1 MNTWSSG
8 EAEWSPVS
16 AASVLQ
22 CLVAAAS
29 NKTKYMA
36 KPAVYDASA
45 IQALK
50 GLEPVRRMP
59 GMYTHTV
66 HPLHVVQ
73 EAIDN
78 AVDEALAGYGK
89 KITVTVHKDGSVEVE
104 DEGRGIPVD
113 IHPVEKKPA
122 VEVAFTM
129 LHADGKFPRSGDGV
143 YHISGGLH
151 GVGVAV
157 SNALS
162 KRCEVTVFRD
172 GQKHTIA
179 FEGGEL
185 KQKLRSEKIKER
197 RTGTIVRLWPD
208 AKYFDSP
215 NIPLGELEHLVR
227 SKAYLLPGLTMVLDI
242 EGKDKKTWKYERGM
256 TQYFDFMLAGRELA
270 APLFTGER
278 FFDEKSLTGISDIDP
293 GEGASWAI
301 GWVADG
307 DTFTDSH
314 VNLIPTRSG
323 GTHEAGFRAG
333 VFEALAAFIDTRAL
347 APKGVKVIA
356 DDLWQRACFTLSA
369 RIVRTQFHGQ
379 TKEKLT
385 TRHAAKL
392 LEMCV
397 RDPFELWLSQHPE
410 EGKKIVELTIEQAL
424 ARLSKGKKVER
435 KKSSGIAT
443 LPGKLVDCAS
453 GDVTRNEL
461 FLVEG
466 DSAGGSA
473 KEARDKE
480 TQAILPLRGKVLN
493 TMSKDSRTVLA
504 NKELQAIA
512 TAIGVDPHGSN
523 DNPDLGGLRY
533 GKVVVMT
540 DADVDGGHIQA
551 LLLTFFFMHAPKLVG
566 AGHLYVAQPP
576 LYKVE
581 VASQGKGKPSRR
593 LYCLDD
599 DELAEVLAQLRKENV
614 RDGSWEISR
623 FKGLGEMSPEQLWET
638 TMNPDTRRLVRMEL
652 DAKEL
657 KKARATFELLMDSGE
672 AEGRRN
678 WMREHWKTVEAD
690 V

>member
-1 MNTWSSG
+1 M
-8 EAEWSPVS
+8 A
-16 AASVLQ
+16 
-22 CLVAAAS
+22 
-29 NKTKYMA
+29 TKQ
-36 KPAVYDASA
+36 AVYDASA
-45 IQALK
+45 ITALK

-66 HPLHVVQ
+66 HPLHIVQ

-89 KITVTVHKDGSVEVE
+89 KITVALRKDGSVEVT
-104 DEGRGIPVD
+104 DEGRGVPVD
-113 IHPVEKKPA
+113 MHPVEKKPA

-129 LHADGKFPRSGDGV
+129 LHAGGKFSRSGDGV

-162 KRCEVTVFRD
+162 KRCEVVVFRNNE
-172 GQKHTIA
+172 KHTIA

-185 KQKLRSEKIKER
+185 KTKLKSEKIKEKK
-197 RTGTIVRLWPD
+197 TGTVVRLWPD
-208 AKYFDSP
+208 PKYFDSP
-215 NIPLGELEHLVR
+215 NIPVAELEHLVR
-227 SKAYLLPGLTMVLDI
+227 SKAYLLPGLTTVLEV
-242 EGKDKKTWKYERGM
+242 EGKETKTWKYERGM
-256 TQYFDFMLAGRELA
+256 AQYFEFRLDGRELV

-278 FFDEKSLTGISDIDP
+278 FFKESNIPEVEP
-293 GEGASWAI
+293 GEGAAWAI

-307 DTFTDSH
+307 EVFADSH

-323 GTHEAGFRAG
+323 GTHEAGFRSG
-333 VFEALAAFIDTRAL
+333 IFEALAAFMDRRAL

-385 TRHAAKL
+385 TRHAARL
-392 LEMCV
+392 LELCV
-397 RDPFELWLSQHPE
+397 RDAFELWLNEHPE
-410 EGKKIVELTIEQAL
+410 EGTKIVALAIEQAL

-453 GDVTRNEL
+453 GDVARNEL

-480 TQAILPLRGKVLN
+480 TQALLPLRGKVLN
-493 TMSKDSRTVLA
+493 TMSKDSRTVLS

-512 TAIGVDPHGSN
+512 TAIGVDPHGA
-523 DNPDLGGLRY
+523 DETPDLSGLRY

-551 LLLTFFFMHAPKLVG
+551 LLLTFFFMHAPKLVET
-566 AGHLYVAQPP
+566 GHLYVAMPP
-576 LYKVE
+576 LYKIE
-581 VASQGKGKPSRR
+581 VPAQGKGKPQRR

-599 DELAEVLAQLRKENV
+599 DELAEVLAQLKKEKV
-614 RDGSWEISR
+614 KEGSWEISR

-638 TMNPDTRRLVRMEL
+638 TMNPDTRRLVRMQL
-652 DAKEL
+652 DPKEI
-657 KKARATFELLMDSGE
+657 KKITEKFELLMDAGE

-690 V
+690 I

>member
-1 MNTWSSG
+1 
-8 EAEWSPVS
+8 
-16 AASVLQ
+16 
-22 CLVAAAS
+22 
-29 NKTKYMA
+29 MA
-36 KPAVYDASA
+36 KPQVYDASA

-66 HPLHVVQ
+66 HPLHLMQ

-78 AVDEALAGYGK
+78 AVDEALAGFGRR
-89 KITVTVHKDGSVEVE
+89 ITVSLRKDGSVEVE

-113 IHPVEKKPA
+113 MHPVEKKPA

-129 LHADGKFPRSGDGV
+129 LHAGGKFSRSGDGV

-162 KRCEVTVFRD
+162 KRCEVVVYR
-172 GQKHTIA
+172 GHQKHFIA

-185 KQKLRSEKIKER
+185 KQKLKSEKMKDKR
-197 RTGTIVRLWPD
+197 SGTRVRLWPD
-208 AKYFDSP
+208 PKYFDSP
-215 NIPLGELEHLVR
+215 TVPLAELEHLVR
-227 SKAYLLPGLTMVLDI
+227 SKAYLLPGLTTILNI
-242 EGKDKKTWKYERGM
+242 EGKESKTWTYERGM
-256 TQYFDFMLAGRELA
+256 QQYFEMMLAGRELI
-270 APLFTGER
+270 APLFTGQR
-278 FFDEKSLTGISDIDP
+278 FFDEKSVQNISEVEP

-307 DTFTDSH
+307 DVFADSH

-323 GTHEAGFRAG
+323 GTHEAGFRSG
-333 VFEALAAFIDTRAL
+333 IFEALAAFMETRGL
-347 APKGVKVIA
+347 APKGVKLIP

-385 TRHAAKL
+385 TRHGAKL
-392 LEMCV
+392 LELCV
-397 RDPFELWLSQHPE
+397 RDAFELWLSEHAE
-410 EGKKIVELTIEQAL
+410 EGKRIVELAIEQAM

-453 GDVTRNEL
+453 GDVSRNEL

-473 KEARDKE
+473 KEARDKD

-512 TAIGVDPHGSN
+512 TAIGVDPHSSADAVELN
-523 DNPDLGGLRY
+523 AIRY

-551 LLLTFFFMHAPKLVG
+551 LLLTFFFMHAPKLVER
-566 AGHLYVAQPP
+566 GHLYVAMPP
-576 LYKVE
+576 LYKIE
-581 VASQGKGKPSRR
+581 VPSQGKGKPARR

-599 DELAEVLAQLRKENV
+599 DELEEALATLKKEKV
-614 RDGSWEISR
+614 KEGSWEISR

-638 TMNPDTRRLVRMEL
+638 TMNPDTRRLIRMQL
-652 DAKEL
+652 DPNEIENI
-657 KKARATFELLMDSGE
+657 KKKFELLMDAGE
-672 AEGRRN
+672 AEGRRE
-678 WMREHWKTVEAD
+678 WMREHWKSVEAD

>member
-1 MNTWSSG
+1 
-8 EAEWSPVS
+8 
-16 AASVLQ
+16 
-22 CLVAAAS
+22 
-29 NKTKYMA
+29 MA
-36 KPAVYDASA
+36 KQVYDASA

-59 GMYTHTV
+59 GMYTHTI
-66 HPLHVVQ
+66 HPLHIVQ

-78 AVDEALAGYGK
+78 AVDEALAGFGRR
-89 KITVTVHKDGSVEVE
+89 ITVTVRKDHSVEVE

-113 IHPVEKKPA
+113 MHPVEKKPA

-129 LHADGKFPRSGDGV
+129 LHAGGKFSRSGDGV

-162 KRCEVTVFRD
+162 KRCEVIVYRD
-172 GQKHTIA
+172 GGKHTIG

-185 KQKLRSEKIKER
+185 KNKLKSEKTKDKR
-197 RTGTIVRLWPD
+197 SGTIVRLWPD
-208 AKYFDSP
+208 PKYFDSP
-215 NIPLGELEHLVR
+215 NIPMNELEHLVR
-227 SKAYLLPGLTMVLDI
+227 SKAYLLPGLTMVLEV
-242 EGKDKKTWKYERGM
+242 EGKQNRVWKYERGM
-256 TQYFDFMLAGRELA
+256 EQYFEFMLQGREMI

-278 FFDEKSLTGISDIDP
+278 FFDAKTIKDVSDIET
-293 GEGASWAI
+293 GEGAAWAI

-307 DTFTDSH
+307 DVFADSH

-323 GTHEAGFRAG
+323 GTHEAGFRSG
-333 VFEALAAFIDTRAL
+333 IFDALAAFMDARSL
-347 APKGVKVIA
+347 APKGVKLIPE
-356 DDLWQRACFTLSA
+356 DLFQRACFTLSA

-385 TRHAAKL
+385 TRHGAKL
-392 LEMCV
+392 LELCV
-397 RDPFELWLSQHPE
+397 KDAFELWLNEHPD
-410 EGKKIVELTIEQAL
+410 EGKKIVELAIEQAM
-424 ARLSKGKKVER
+424 ARLAKGKKVER

-453 GDVTRNEL
+453 GDISRNEL

-480 TQAILPLRGKVLN
+480 TQAVLPLRGKVLN
-493 TMSKDSRTVLA
+493 SMSKDSRTVLA

-512 TAIGVDPHGSN
+512 TAIGVDPHSAEV
-523 DNPDLGGLRY
+523 DIDLSGIRY

-551 LLLTFFFMHAPKLVG
+551 LLLTFFFMHAPRLVEK
-566 AGHLYVAQPP
+566 GHIYVAQPP

-581 VASQGKGKPSRR
+581 VPSQGKGKPARR
-593 LYCLDD
+593 VYCLDD
-599 DELAEVLAQLRKENV
+599 DELEDTLNQLKKEKV
-614 RDGSWEISR
+614 KDGTWEISR

-652 DAKEL
+652 DSKAI
-657 KKARATFELLMDSGE
+657 KKARETFELLMDSGE

-690 V
+690 I

>member
-1 MNTWSSG
+1 
-8 EAEWSPVS
+8 
-16 AASVLQ
+16 
-22 CLVAAAS
+22 
-29 NKTKYMA
+29 MA
-36 KPAVYDASA
+36 KQQVYDASA

-66 HPLHVVQ
+66 HPLHIVQ

-78 AVDEALAGYGK
+78 AIDEALAGFGK
-89 KITVTVHKDGSVEVE
+89 RITVTLFKDGSVEVD

-113 IHPVEKKPA
+113 MHPVEKKPA
-122 VEVAFTM
+122 VEVAFSM
-129 LHADGKFPRSGDGV
+129 LHAGGKFAKSGEGI

-162 KRCEVTVFRD
+162 KLMEVTVYRD
-172 GQKHTIA
+172 GQRHTIA

-185 KQKLRSEKIKER
+185 KQKLKSEKNKEAR
-197 RTGTIVRLWPD
+197 RTGTVVRMWPD
-208 AKYFDSP
+208 PKYFDSP
-215 NIPLGELEHLVR
+215 NIPLGELEHLIR
-227 SKAYLLPGLTMVLDI
+227 SKAYLLPGLTTVLKV
-242 EGKDKKTWKYERGM
+242 EGKEDKSWRYERGM
-256 TQYFDFMLAGRELA
+256 AQYFDFMLQGRELV
-270 APLFTGER
+270 APLFAGEKH
-278 FFDEKSLTGISDIDP
+278 FDDKAAAEFSDIET
-293 GEGASWAI
+293 GEGAAWAL
-301 GWVADG
+301 GWVSEGEVFA
-307 DTFTDSH
+307 DSH

-323 GTHEAGFRAG
+323 GTHEAGFRSGIFDA
-333 VFEALAAFIDTRAL
+333 VAAFMETRAL
-347 APKGVKVIA
+347 APKGVKLIA
-356 DDLWQRACFTLSA
+356 EDVWQRACFTLSA

-392 LEMCV
+392 LELCV
-397 RDPFELWLSQHPE
+397 KDAFELWLNQHPE
-410 EGKKIVELTIEQAL
+410 AGKKIVELAIEQAMNRL
-424 ARLSKGKKVER
+424 AKGKKVER

-480 TQAILPLRGKVLN
+480 SQAILPLRGKVLN

-512 TAIGVDPHGSN
+512 TAIGVDPHGPE
-523 DNPDLGGLRY
+523 DAPKLGDLRY
-533 GKVVVMT
+533 GKVILMT

-551 LLLTFFFMHAPKLVG
+551 LLLTFFFMHAPRLVE
-566 AGHLYVAQPP
+566 AGHVYVAQPP

-581 VASQGKGKPSRR
+581 VPSQGKGKPARR
-593 LYCLDD
+593 VYCLDD
-599 DELAEVLAQLRKENV
+599 DELDETLEQLKKEKV
-614 RDGSWEISR
+614 REGSWEISR

-638 TMNPDTRRLVRMEL
+638 TMNPDTRRLVRMQL
-652 DAKEL
+652 DAKQL
-657 KKARATFELLMDSGE
+657 AQARETFELLMDAGE

-678 WMREHWKTVEAD
+678 WMREHWKSVEAD
-690 V
+690 I

>member
-1 MNTWSSG
+1 
-8 EAEWSPVS
+8 
-16 AASVLQ
+16 
-22 CLVAAAS
+22 
-29 NKTKYMA
+29 MA
-36 KPAVYDASA
+36 KPQVYDASA

-78 AVDEALAGYGK
+78 AIDEALGGFGK
-89 KITVTVHKDGSVEVE
+89 KITITVRKDGSFEVE
-104 DEGRGIPVD
+104 DEGRGVPVD
-113 IHPVEKKPA
+113 MHPIEKKPA

-129 LHADGKFPRSGDGV
+129 LHAGGKFSRAGDGV

-162 KRCEVTVFRD
+162 TRCEVTVYRD

-185 KQKLRSEKIKER
+185 KQKLKSEKIKER
-197 RTGTIVRLWPD
+197 KTGTVVRLWPD
-208 AKYFDSP
+208 PKYFDSP
-215 NIPLGELEHLVR
+215 NVPLAELEHLAR
-227 SKAYLLPGLTMVLDI
+227 SKAYLLPGLTMVFNV
-242 EGKDKKTWKYERGM
+242 EGKESKTWRYERGM
-256 TQYFDFMLAGRELA
+256 EQYFEMMLAGRELV
-270 APLFTGER
+270 APLFTGQR
-278 FFDEKSLTGISDIDP
+278 FFDEKSVQSFSDMEP
-293 GEGASWAI
+293 GEGAAWAI
-301 GWVADG
+301 GWVAEG
-307 DTFTDSH
+307 EVFADSH

-323 GTHEAGFRAG
+323 GTHEAGFRWG
-333 VFEALAAFIDTRAL
+333 IFDALAAFMDTRGL
-347 APKGVKVIA
+347 APKGVKIIP

-392 LEMCV
+392 LELCV
-397 RDPFELWLSQHPE
+397 RDAFELWLNEHPE
-410 EGKKIVELTIEQAL
+410 DGAKVVELAIEQAL
-424 ARLSKGKKVER
+424 TRLSKGKKVER

-453 GDVTRNEL
+453 GDVSRNEL

-512 TAIGVDPHGSN
+512 TAIGVDPHSLQ
-523 DNPDLGGLRY
+523 DSSVDLGGLRY

-551 LLLTFFFMHAPKLVG
+551 LLLTFFFMHAPRLVER
-566 AGHLYVAQPP
+566 GHLYVAMPP

-581 VASQGKGKPSRR
+581 VPPQQKSKPGRR
-593 LYCLDD
+593 IYCLDD
-599 DELAEVLAQLRKENV
+599 DELEDALATLRKEKV
-614 RDGSWEISR
+614 KEGSWEISR

-638 TMNPDTRRLVRMEL
+638 TMNPDTRRLVRMQL
-652 DAKEL
+652 DL
-657 KKARATFELLMDSGE
+657 KQIKSIREQFELLMDASE

>member
-1 MNTWSSG
+1 
-8 EAEWSPVS
+8 
-16 AASVLQ
+16 
-22 CLVAAAS
+22 
-29 NKTKYMA
+29 MA
-36 KPAVYDASA
+36 KQPVYDASA

-59 GMYTHTV
+59 GMYTHTI
-66 HPLHVVQ
+66 HPLHIVQ

-78 AVDEALAGYGK
+78 AIDEALAGYGK
-89 KITVTVHKDGSVEVE
+89 KLTVTVRKDGSVEVE

-113 IHPVEKKPA
+113 MHPVEKKPA

-129 LHADGKFPRSGDGV
+129 LHAGGKFSKSGDGV

-172 GQKHTIA
+172 SQKHSIA

-185 KQKLRSEKIKER
+185 KQKLKSERIKEKK
-197 RTGTIVRLWPD
+197 TGTVVRIWPD
-208 AKYFDSP
+208 PKYFDSP
-215 NIPLGELEHLVR
+215 NIPLGELEHLLR
-227 SKAYLLPGLTMVLDI
+227 SKAYLLPGLTVVLEI
-242 EGKDKKTWKYERGM
+242 EGKDAKTWKYERGM
-256 TQYFDFMLAGRELA
+256 LQFFEFMLQGRELV
-270 APLFTGER
+270 APLFHGER
-278 FFDEKSLTGISDIDP
+278 FFKETNIPDIEP
-293 GEGASWAI
+293 GEGAQWAI
-301 GWVADG
+301 GWVSEG
-307 DTFTDSH
+307 EVFTDSH

-323 GTHEAGFRAG
+323 GTHEAGFRSG
-333 VFEALAAFIDTRAL
+333 IFDALSAFMDTRQL
-347 APKGVKVIA
+347 TPKGVKLIA

-392 LEMCV
+392 LELCV
-397 RDPFELWLSQHPE
+397 KDAFELWLNEHPD
-410 EGKKIVELTIEQAL
+410 EGKKIVELAIEQAL

-453 GDVTRNEL
+453 GDIERNEL

-480 TQAILPLRGKVLN
+480 TQALLPLRGKVLN

-512 TAIGVDPHGSN
+512 TAIGVDPHGAGET
-523 DNPDLGGLRY
+523 PDLSGIRY
-533 GKVVVMT
+533 GKVILMT

-551 LLLTFFFMHAPKLVG
+551 LLLTFFFMHAPRLVEK
-566 AGHLYVAQPP
+566 GHVYVAQPP

-581 VASQGKGKPSRR
+581 VPSQGKGKPARR
-593 LYCLDD
+593 VYCLDD
-599 DELAEVLAQLRKENV
+599 DELDEVLNQLRKEKV
-614 RDGSWEISR
+614 KDGAWEISR

-638 TMNPDTRRLVRMEL
+638 TMNPDTRRLIRMQL
-652 DAKEL
+652 DANQLRKAKE
-657 KKARATFELLMDSGE
+657 TFELLMDSGE

>member
-1 MNTWSSG
+1 M
-8 EAEWSPVS
+8 A
-16 AASVLQ
+16 
-22 CLVAAAS
+22 
-29 NKTKYMA
+29 TKQ
-36 KPAVYDASA
+36 AVYDASA
-45 IQALK
+45 ITALK

-66 HPLHVVQ
+66 HPLHIVQ

-89 KITVTVHKDGSVEVE
+89 KITVALRKDGSVEVT
-104 DEGRGIPVD
+104 DEGRGVPVD
-113 IHPVEKKPA
+113 MHPVEKKPA

-129 LHADGKFPRSGDGV
+129 LHAGGKFSRSGDGV

-162 KRCEVTVFRD
+162 KRCEVVVFRD
-172 GQKHTIA
+172 GQQHSIA

-185 KQKLRSEKIKER
+185 KTKLKSEKIKEKK
-197 RTGTIVRLWPD
+197 TGTVVRLWPD
-208 AKYFDSP
+208 PKYFDSP
-215 NIPLGELEHLVR
+215 NIPVAELEHLVR
-227 SKAYLLPGLTMVLDI
+227 SKAYLLPGLTTVLEV
-242 EGKDKKTWKYERGM
+242 EGKETKTWKYERGM
-256 TQYFDFMLAGRELA
+256 AQYFEFRLDGRELV

-278 FFDEKSLTGISDIDP
+278 FFKESNIPEVEP
-293 GEGASWAI
+293 GEGAAWAI

-307 DTFTDSH
+307 EVFADSH

-323 GTHEAGFRAG
+323 GTHEAGFRSG
-333 VFEALAAFIDTRAL
+333 IFEALAAFMDRRAL

-385 TRHAAKL
+385 TRHAARL
-392 LEMCV
+392 LELCV
-397 RDPFELWLSQHPE
+397 RDAFELWLNEHPD
-410 EGKKIVELTIEQAL
+410 EGTKIVALAIEQAM
-424 ARLSKGKKVER
+424 ARLSKGKKIER

-453 GDVTRNEL
+453 GDVARNEL

-480 TQAILPLRGKVLN
+480 TQALLPLRGKVLN
-493 TMSKDSRTVLA
+493 TMSKDSRTVLS

-512 TAIGVDPHGSN
+512 TAIGVDPHSSEEQV
-523 DNPDLGGLRY
+523 DMSGLRY

-551 LLLTFFFMHAPKLVG
+551 LLLTFFFMHAPKLVET
-566 AGHLYVAQPP
+566 GHLYVAMPP
-576 LYKVE
+576 LYKIE
-581 VASQGKGKPSRR
+581 VPAQGKGKPQRR

-599 DELAEVLAQLRKENV
+599 DELAEVLAQLKKEKV
-614 RDGSWEISR
+614 KEGSWEISR

-638 TMNPDTRRLVRMEL
+638 TMNP
-652 DAKEL
+652 
-657 KKARATFELLMDSGE
+657 
-672 AEGRRN
+672 
-678 WMREHWKTVEAD
+678 
-690 V
+690 

>member
-1 MNTWSSG
+1 
-8 EAEWSPVS
+8 
-16 AASVLQ
+16 
-22 CLVAAAS
+22 
-29 NKTKYMA
+29 MA
-36 KPAVYDASA
+36 KPQVYDASA

-78 AVDEALAGYGK
+78 AVDEALAGHGK
-89 KITVTVHKDGSVEVE
+89 RITVSVLKDGSVQVE
-104 DEGRGIPVD
+104 DEGRGVPVD
-113 IHPVEKKPA
+113 LHKEEKKPA

-129 LHADGKFPRSGDGV
+129 LHAGGKFSRSGDGV

-185 KQKLRSEKIKER
+185 KNKLRSEKIKEK

-208 AKYFDSP
+208 PKYFDSP
-215 NIPLGELEHLVR
+215 NIPMNELEHLVR
-227 SKAYLLPGLTMVLDI
+227 SKAYLLPGLTMALEV
-242 EGKDKKTWKYERGM
+242 EGKQTRLWKYERGM
-256 TQYFDFMLAGRELA
+256 AQYFDFMLDGRELV
-270 APLFTGER
+270 APLFSGER
-278 FFDEKSLTGISDIDP
+278 FFDEKSLSGITDIEP

-301 GWVADG
+301 GWVAEG
-307 DTFTDSH
+307 DIFADSH

-333 VFEALAAFIDTRAL
+333 IFEALGAFMDARAL
-347 APKGVKVIA
+347 APKGVKLIP

-385 TRHAAKL
+385 TRHAARL

-397 RDPFELWLSQHPE
+397 RDAFELWLNEHVD
-410 EGKKIVELTIEQAL
+410 EGKKIVELAIEQAM
-424 ARLSKGKKVER
+424 ARLAKGKKVER

-480 TQAILPLRGKVLN
+480 TQALLPLRGKVLN

-512 TAIGVDPHGSN
+512 TAIGVDPHSSEEKV
-523 DNPDLGGLRY
+523 DLGGLRY
-533 GKVVVMT
+533 GKVIVMT

-551 LLLTFFFMHAPKLVG
+551 LLLTFFFMHAPRLVES
-566 AGHLYVAQPP
+566 GHLYVAQPP

-581 VASQGKGKPSRR
+581 VPSQGKGKPQRR

-599 DELAEVLAQLRKENV
+599 DELEEVLNQLKKEKV
-614 RDGSWEISR
+614 KDGSWEISR

-638 TMNPDTRRLVRMEL
+638 TMNPDARRLVRMEF
-652 DAKEL
+652 DTKNM
-657 KKARATFELLMDSGE
+657 KKVRETFEKLMDAGE
-672 AEGRRN
+672 AEERRN

>member
-1 MNTWSSG
+1 
-8 EAEWSPVS
+8 
-16 AASVLQ
+16 
-22 CLVAAAS
+22 
-29 NKTKYMA
+29 MA
-36 KPAVYDASA
+36 KQPVYDASA

-66 HPLHVVQ
+66 HPLHIAQ

-78 AVDEALAGYGK
+78 AVDEALAGHGK
-89 KITVTVHKDGSVEVE
+89 RITVRLFKDGSVEVE

-113 IHPVEKKPA
+113 MHPVEKKPA
-122 VEVAFTM
+122 VEVAFGM
-129 LHADGKFPRSGDGV
+129 LHAGGKFSRSGEGV

-162 KRCEVTVFRD
+162 RRLEVTVFRE
-172 GQKHTIA
+172 GQKHSIA

-185 KQKLRSEKIKER
+185 RQKLKSEKAKER
-197 RTGTIVRLWPD
+197 RTGTIVHLWPD
-208 AKYFDSP
+208 PKYFDSP
-215 NIPLGELEHLVR
+215 NIPMAELEHLVR
-227 SKAYLLPGLTMVLDI
+227 SKAYLLPGLTTVLEV
-242 EGKDKKTWKYERGM
+242 EGREKKAWKYERGM
-256 TQYFDFMLAGRELA
+256 AQYFDFMLAGRELV
-270 APLFTGER
+270 APLFAGER
-278 FFDEKSLTGISDIDP
+278 YFRDSNIPDIEP
-293 GEGASWAI
+293 GEGAAWAV

-307 DTFTDSH
+307 EVFADSH

-333 VFEALAAFIDTRAL
+333 IFEALAAFMDTRAL
-347 APKGVKVIA
+347 APKGVKLVA
-356 DDLWQRACFTLSA
+356 DDVWARACFTLSA

-385 TRHAAKL
+385 TRHAARL
-392 LEMCV
+392 LELCV
-397 RDPFELWLSQHPE
+397 KDAFELWLSEHPDD
-410 EGKKIVELTIEQAL
+410 GRKIAELAIEQAM
-424 ARLSKGKKVER
+424 ARLAKGKKVER

-480 TQAILPLRGKVLN
+480 SQAILPLRGKVLN

-512 TAIGVDPHGSN
+512 TAIGVDPHGPEDS
-523 DNPDLGGLRY
+523 PDLSGLRY
-533 GKVVVMT
+533 GKVILMT

-551 LLLTFFFMHAPKLVG
+551 LLLTFFFMHAPKLVE
-566 AGHLYVAQPP
+566 AGHVYVAQPP
-576 LYKVE
+576 LFKVE
-581 VASQGKGKPSRR
+581 VPAQGKGKPARR
-593 LYCLDD
+593 LYCLDE
-599 DELAEVLAQLRKENV
+599 DELDEALAALKKEKV
-614 RDGSWEISR
+614 KEGSWEISR

-638 TMNPDTRRLVRMEL
+638 TMNPDTRRLVRMQLE
-652 DAKEL
+652 AKQL
-657 KKARATFELLMDSGE
+657 KKARQTFELLMDSGE

>member
-1 MNTWSSG
+1 
-8 EAEWSPVS
+8 
-16 AASVLQ
+16 
-22 CLVAAAS
+22 
-29 NKTKYMA
+29 MA

-78 AVDEALAGYGK
+78 AVDEALAGFGK
-89 KITVTVHKDGSVEVE
+89 RISVTLHKDGSAEVA
-104 DEGRGIPVD
+104 DEGRGVPVD
-113 IHPVEKKPA
+113 MHPVEKKPA

-129 LHADGKFPRSGDGV
+129 LHAGGKFSRTGDGV

-162 KRCEVTVFRD
+162 KRCEVTVFRE
-172 GQKHTIA
+172 GQRHTIA

-185 KQKLRSEKIKER
+185 KDKLRSEKIRER
-197 RTGTIVRLWPD
+197 RSGTVVRIWPD
-208 AKYFDSP
+208 PKYFDSP
-215 NIPLGELEHLVR
+215 NIPVNELEHLVR
-227 SKAYLLPGLTMVLDI
+227 SKAYLLPGLTMVLNV
-242 EGKDKKTWKYERGM
+242 EGKEAKTWKYERGM
-256 TQYFDFMLAGRELA
+256 LQYFDMMLQGRELA
-270 APLFTGER
+270 APVFSGEKY
-278 FFDEKSLTGISDIDP
+278 FQSSDIAEIEP
-293 GEGASWAI
+293 GEGAAWAI
-301 GWVADG
+301 GWVAEG
-307 DTFTDSH
+307 EVFAESH

-323 GTHEAGFRAG
+323 GTHEAGFRSG
-333 VFEALAAFIDTRAL
+333 IFDALAAFMETRAL
-347 APKGVKVIA
+347 APKGVKIIA

-385 TRHAAKL
+385 TRHAARL
-392 LEMCV
+392 LELCV
-397 RDPFELWLSQHPE
+397 RDAFELWLNQHPD
-410 EGKKIVELTIEQAL
+410 EGKKIVELAIEQAMS
-424 ARLSKGKKVER
+424 RLSKGKKVER

-480 TQAILPLRGKVLN
+480 TQALLPLRGKVLN

-512 TAIGVDPHGSN
+512 TAIGVDPHAAGESA
-523 DNPDLGGLRY
+523 DLSGLRY
-533 GKVVVMT
+533 GKIIVMT

-551 LLLTFFFMHAPKLVG
+551 LLLTFFFMHAPKLVE
-566 AGHLYVAQPP
+566 AGHVYVARPP
-576 LYKVE
+576 LYKLE
-581 VASQGKGKPSRR
+581 VPSQGKGKPARR
-593 LYCLDD
+593 VYCLDD
-599 DELAEVLAQLRKENV
+599 DELEEVLTQLKKEKV
-614 RDGSWEISR
+614 KDGSWEISR

-638 TMNPDTRRLVRMEL
+638 TMNPDTRRLVRMAL
-652 DAKEL
+652 DAREL
-657 KKARATFELLMDSGE
+657 KKARSTFELLMDSGE

>member
-1 MNTWSSG
+1 M
-8 EAEWSPVS
+8 A
-16 AASVLQ
+16 
-22 CLVAAAS
+22 
-29 NKTKYMA
+29 TKA
-36 KPAVYDASA
+36 AVYDASA

-66 HPLHVVQ
+66 HPLHIVQ

-78 AVDEALAGYGK
+78 AVDEALAGFGK
-89 KITVTVHKDGSVEVE
+89 RITVSVFKDGSVQVD

-113 IHPVEKKPA
+113 MHKEEKKPA
-122 VEVAFTM
+122 VEVAFSM
-129 LHADGKFPRSGDGV
+129 LHAGGKFSRSGDGV

-172 GQKHTIA
+172 GQKHSIA

-185 KQKLRSEKIKER
+185 KSRLKSEKIKEK
-197 RTGTIVRLWPD
+197 RTGTVVRLWPD
-208 AKYFDSP
+208 PKYFDSP
-215 NIPLGELEHLVR
+215 TIPVAELEHLVR
-227 SKAYLLPGLTMVLDI
+227 SKAYLLPGLTMVLEV
-242 EGKDKKTWKYERGM
+242 EGKQNRVWKYERGM
-256 TQYFDFMLAGRELA
+256 AQYFDFRLDGRELV

-278 FFDEKSLTGISDIDP
+278 FFDEKSLSGITDVEP

-301 GWVADG
+301 GWVPDG
-307 DTFTDSH
+307 EIFADSH

-323 GTHEAGFRAG
+323 GTHEAGFRSG
-333 VFEALAAFIDTRAL
+333 IFEALAAFMDTRGL
-347 APKGVKVIA
+347 APKGVKLIP

-369 RIVRTQFHGQ
+369 RIVRVQFHGQ

-397 RDPFELWLSQHPE
+397 RDAFELWLNEHAE
-410 EGKKIVELTIEQAL
+410 EGKKIVELAIEQAM

-453 GDVTRNEL
+453 GDITRNEL

-480 TQAILPLRGKVLN
+480 IQAVLPLRGKVLN

-512 TAIGVDPHGSN
+512 TAIGVDPHSA
-523 DNPDLGGLRY
+523 DVEIDLSGIRY

-551 LLLTFFFMHAPKLVG
+551 LLLTFFFMHAPKLVER
-566 AGHLYVAQPP
+566 GHLYVAMPP

-581 VASQGKGKPSRR
+581 VPSQGKGKPARR

-599 DELAEVLAQLRKENV
+599 DELEEILNQLKKEKV
-614 RDGSWEISR
+614 KEGSWEISR

-638 TMNPDTRRLVRMEL
+638 TMNPDARRLVRMEF
-652 DAKEL
+652 DTKNL
-657 KKARATFELLMDSGE
+657 KKVRETFEKLMDAGE
-672 AEGRRN
+672 AEERRN

-690 V
+690 I

>member
-1 MNTWSSG
+1 
-8 EAEWSPVS
+8 
-16 AASVLQ
+16 
-22 CLVAAAS
+22 
-29 NKTKYMA
+29 MA

-78 AVDEALAGYGK
+78 AVDEALAGFGK
-89 KITVTVHKDGSVEVE
+89 KITVTLHKDGSVEVE

-113 IHPVEKKPA
+113 MHPVEKKPA

-129 LHADGKFPRSGDGV
+129 LHAGGKFSRSGDGV

-162 KRCEVTVFRD
+162 KRCEVTVFRNNER
-172 GQKHTIA
+172 HFIA

-185 KQKLRSEKIKER
+185 KTKLKSEKSKEKG
-197 RTGTIVRLWPD
+197 TGTVVRLWPD
-208 AKYFDSP
+208 PKYFDSP
-215 NIPLGELEHLVR
+215 HVPMAELEHLIR
-227 SKAYLLPGLTMVLDI
+227 SKAYLLPGLTTVLKV
-242 EGKDKKTWKYERGM
+242 EGKGDKTWKYEKGM
-256 TQYFDFMLAGRELA
+256 AQYFDFMLQGRELV
-270 APLFTGER
+270 APLFTGEK
-278 FFDEKSLTGISDIDP
+278 FFDEKSAQGSSEIEP
-293 GEGASWAI
+293 GEGANWAI
-301 GWVADG
+301 GWVTEGEVFA
-307 DTFTDSH
+307 DSH

-323 GTHEAGFRAG
+323 GTHEAGFRNG
-333 VFEALAAFIDTRAL
+333 VFEALAAFMDTRSL
-347 APKGVKVIA
+347 QPKGVKVIA
-356 DDLWQRACFTLSA
+356 EDLWGRACFTLSA

-385 TRHAAKL
+385 TRHASKL
-392 LEMCV
+392 LELCTK
-397 RDPFELWLSQHPE
+397 DAFELWLNQHPE
-410 EGKKIVELTIEQAL
+410 EGKKIAELAIEQAL
-424 ARLSKGKKVER
+424 ARLSKGKKFER
-435 KKSSGIAT
+435 KKSSGVAT

-453 GDVTRNEL
+453 DDTSRNEL
-461 FLVEG
+461 FMVEG

-473 KEARDKE
+473 KEARNKE
-480 TQAILPLRGKVLN
+480 NQAILPLRGKVLN

-512 TAIGVDPHGSN
+512 TAIGVDPHGPEET
-523 DNPDLGGLRY
+523 PDLTGLRY
-533 GKVVVMT
+533 GKIVIMT

-551 LLLTFFFMHAPKLVG
+551 LLLTFFFMHAPKLVST
-566 AGHLYVAQPP
+566 GHVYVAQPP
-576 LYKVE
+576 LFKLE
-581 VASQGKGKPSRR
+581 VPSQGKGKPARR
-593 LYCLDD
+593 IYCLDD
-599 DELAEVLAQLRKENV
+599 EELDEEIGKLKKEKV
-614 RDGSWEISR
+614 KDGSWEVSR

-638 TMNPDTRRLVRMEL
+638 TMNPDTRRLVRMEF
-652 DAKEL
+652 DQKNL

-678 WMREHWKTVEAD
+678 WMREHWKSVEAD

>member
-1 MNTWSSG
+1 
-8 EAEWSPVS
+8 
-16 AASVLQ
+16 
-22 CLVAAAS
+22 
-29 NKTKYMA
+29 MA
-36 KPAVYDASA
+36 KQAVYDASS

-66 HPLHVVQ
+66 HPLHLVQ

-78 AVDEALAGYGK
+78 AVDEALAGHGR
-89 KITVTVHKDGSVEVE
+89 KITVTLHKDGSVQVE

-113 IHPVEKKPA
+113 MHPVEKKPA
-122 VEVAFTM
+122 VEVAFGM
-129 LHADGKFPRSGDGV
+129 LHAGGKFSRSGDGV

-162 KRCEVTVFRD
+162 KRCEVTVFRNHE
-172 GQKHTIA
+172 KHSIA

-185 KQKLRSEKIKER
+185 KNKLRSEKIKER
-197 RTGTIVRLWPD
+197 RTGTVVRLWPD
-208 AKYFDSP
+208 PKYFDSP
-215 NIPLGELEHLVR
+215 TIPLAELEHLVR
-227 SKAYLLPGLTMVLDI
+227 SKAYLLPGLTTILEI
-242 EGKDKKTWKYERGM
+242 ESKDKKVWRYERGM
-256 TQYFDFMLAGRELA
+256 AQYFDFMLQGRELV

-278 FFDEKSLTGISDIDP
+278 FFDEKSVSGISEIEP

-301 GWVADG
+301 GWVAEG
-307 DTFTDSH
+307 ETFADSH

-333 VFEALAAFIDTRAL
+333 IFEAAAAFMETRAL

-356 DDLWQRACFTLSA
+356 EDLWSRACFTLSA

-397 RDPFELWLSQHPE
+397 RDAFELWLNEHPE
-410 EGKKIVELTIEQAL
+410 EGRKIVELAIEQAL

-480 TQAILPLRGKVLN
+480 TQAVLPLRGKVLN
-493 TMSKDSRTVLA
+493 TMSKDSRTVLG

-512 TAIGVDPHGSN
+512 TAIGVDPHSSEES
-523 DNPDLGGLRY
+523 PDLSGLRY
-533 GKVVVMT
+533 GKVILMT

-551 LLLTFFFMHAPKLVG
+551 LLLTFFFMHAPKLVES
-566 AGHLYVAQPP
+566 GHLYVAQPP

-581 VASQGKGKPSRR
+581 VPSQGKNKPGRR

-599 DELAEVLAQLRKENV
+599 GELEEVLNQLGKEKI
-614 RDGSWEISR
+614 RHGSWEISR

-638 TMNPDTRRLVRMEL
+638 TMSPDTRRLVKMVL
-652 DAKEL
+652 DAKQIR
-657 KKARATFELLMDSGE
+657 KVRQTFELLMDSGE

>member
-1 MNTWSSG
+1 
-8 EAEWSPVS
+8 
-16 AASVLQ
+16 
-22 CLVAAAS
+22 
-29 NKTKYMA
+29 MA
-36 KPAVYDASA
+36 KQAVYDASA

-78 AVDEALAGYGK
+78 AVDEALAGFGR
-89 KITVTVHKDGSVEVE
+89 KIRVRVNKDGSIEVE

-113 IHPVEKKPA
+113 MHPVEKLPA
-122 VEVAFTM
+122 VQVAFTM
-129 LHADGKFPRSGDGV
+129 LHAGGKFSRSGDGV

-162 KRCEVTVFRD
+162 KRCEVVVFRNNE
-172 GQKHTIA
+172 KYSIV

-185 KQKLRSEKIKER
+185 KTKLRSEKIKEK
-197 RTGTIVRLWPD
+197 RTGTVVKLWPD
-208 AKYFDSP
+208 PKYFDSP
-215 NIPLGELEHLVR
+215 NIPLAELEHLVR
-227 SKAYLLPGLTMVLDI
+227 SKAYLLPGLTMVLEI
-242 EGKDKKTWKYERGM
+242 EGKEKKTWTYERGM
-256 TQYFDFMLAGRELA
+256 AQYFEFVLQGRELI

-278 FFDEKSLTGISDIDP
+278 FFEESSIPEIEP

-307 DTFTDSH
+307 DTFADSH

-333 VFEALAAFIDTRAL
+333 IFEALAAFMDTRAL
-347 APKGVKVIA
+347 APKGVKLIP

-397 RDPFELWLSQHPE
+397 RDAFELWLGEHPE
-410 EGKKIVELTIEQAL
+410 EGAKIVELAIEQAL

-480 TQAILPLRGKVLN
+480 TQAVLPLRGKVLN

-512 TAIGVDPHGSN
+512 TAIGVDPHSSEEN
-523 DNPDLGGLRY
+523 IDLNGLRY
-533 GKVVVMT
+533 GKVIVMT

-551 LLLTFFFMHAPKLVG
+551 LLLTFFFMHAPRLVER
-566 AGHLYVAQPP
+566 GHLYVAQPP

-581 VASQGKGKPSRR
+581 VPAQGKGSGGKSAARR
-593 LYCLDD
+593 IYCLDD
-599 DELAEVLAQLRKENV
+599 DELEEALGALKKEKV
-614 RDGSWEISR
+614 KEGAWEISR

-638 TMNPDTRRLVRMEL
+638 TMNPDSRRLVRMVF
-652 DAKEL
+652 DPKEI
-657 KKARATFELLMDSGE
+657 KKARETFELLMDSGE

-678 WMREHWKTVEAD
+678 WMKQHWKTVEAD
-690 V
+690 I